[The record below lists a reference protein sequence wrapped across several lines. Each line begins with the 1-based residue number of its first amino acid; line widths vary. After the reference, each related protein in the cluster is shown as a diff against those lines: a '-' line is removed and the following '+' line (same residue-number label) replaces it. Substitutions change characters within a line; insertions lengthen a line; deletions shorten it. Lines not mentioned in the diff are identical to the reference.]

1 MKIRIPLVPIEFEI
15 TARKRT
21 EPIRFRVRTLMIVVA
36 VVALVVYLLLPLTA
50 ADQRLMAMYEQL
62 GGQQIHLAKPDLT
75 KERVIGMIGP
85 PSAIDMPTTPKTCIN
100 HTWVRA
106 LR

>member
-15 TARKRT
+15 TVRRRT

-36 VVALVVYLLLPLTA
+36 LVALAVYLLLPLSA

-62 GGQQIHLAKPDLT
+62 GDNQPKAYLT
-75 KERVIGMIGP
+75 KADVISQIGP
-85 PSAIDMPTTPKTCIN
+85 PTRIDIPTTPKHCHDYI
-100 HTWVRA
+100 WVGA